1 MDWARVATGS
11 AIVLVDSSGRVL
23 LVRRAYPPHDWVLPG
38 GNAEPG
44 ESPVETMRREPQ
56 VETGLSV
63 EPEQLM
69 GVYYQ
74 DDHAAGEFIH
84 FVFRASAADG
94 VAIEPQAAEVAEDG
108 FFAPEALPEPMS
120 VSTRLRLTQAL
131 LPEPQPLPVRLPPRA
146 E

>member
-1 MDWARVATGS
+1 MEWARVATGS
-11 AIVLVDSSGRVL
+11 AIVLVDAVGRVL

-38 GNAEPG
+38 GNAEPM
-44 ESPVETMRREPQ
+44 ESPVETVRRELR
-56 VETGLSV
+56 EEIGLAV

-84 FVFRASAADG
+84 FVFRALAPEG
-94 VAIEPQAAEVAEDG
+94 LVIQPEAAEVAEHG
-108 FFAPEALPEPMS
+108 FFTHDALPEPMS
-120 VSTRLRLTQAL
+120 VSTRLRLNHAL
-131 LPEPQPLPVRLPPRA
+131 QRDPQPLPVRLPPRA